1 VDFSFFKKSVKLL
14 LVSMERHLKQ
24 LTIALMYLLILAI
37 IAGGIYLLIK
47 PELPSCSDGIQNQ
60 GEVGIDCGGP
70 CSFCPERLRKDLEI
84 IFTEAIETQDN
95 YVDLVAK
102 IKNPNRD
109 WGADS
114 FSYLFELYDVSGN
127 LIVSR
132 EGNSYV
138 LPHETKYAIEQRIL
152 ADSEIFSVEFK
163 ITDIAWQELVD
174 YKEVELLVRN
184 LEFKQS
190 ENLSQLTGTL
200 ENRSSYDLDKI
211 GIYTVLLD
219 KDSNILGAGKTE
231 IRTLLSK
238 ESRYFEI
245 KWPFL
250 IEGQIE
256 KADTMAK
263 TNVFLD
269 QNFMRRYRE
278 DREKFQEY

>member
-1 VDFSFFKKSVKLL
+1 
-14 LVSMERHLKQ
+14 MYRHIKQ
-24 LTIALMYLLILAI
+24 IIIASIYLLILAI

-47 PELPSCSDGIQNQ
+47 PKLPSCSDNIQNQ

-70 CSFCPERLRKDLEI
+70 CSFCSERPRKDLEI

-102 IKNPNRD
+102 IRNSNRD

-114 FSYLFELYDVSGN
+114 FSYLFELYDASGN
-127 LIVSR
+127 LIVSK

-138 LPHETKYAIEQRIL
+138 LPHETKYAIEQRVL

-163 ITDIAWQELVD
+163 VTDIAWQELVD
-174 YKEVELLVRN
+174 YEEVELLVRN

-190 ENLSQLTGTL
+190 ENFSQLTGTL

-211 GIYTVLLD
+211 GIYTVLFD
-219 KDSNILGAGKTE
+219 KSSNILGAGKTE

-245 KWPFL
+245 KWPFS
-250 IEGQIE
+250 IKGQIE

-269 QNFMRRYRE
+269 QNFMRRYKG

>member
-1 VDFSFFKKSVKLL
+1 
-14 LVSMERHLKQ
+14 MERHLKQ

-70 CSFCPERLRKDLEI
+70 CSFCPEQPRKNLEI

-95 YVDLVAK
+95 YVDLVVK

-114 FSYLFELYDVSGN
+114 FSYLFELYDASGN
-127 LIVSR
+127 LIVSK

-174 YKEVELLVRN
+174 YEEVELLVRN

-190 ENLSQLTGTL
+190 ENLSRLTGTL

-211 GIYTVLLD
+211 GIYTVLFD
-219 KDSNILGAGKTE
+219 KDSNVLGAGKTE

-269 QNFMRRYRE
+269 QNFMRRHGG